1 MLICRTKKEWL
12 DGRAQ
17 MEDRG
22 SIALVPTMGALHQGH
37 LQLVEQANTDY
48 DQVVMTIFVN
58 PLQFGEGED
67 YDHYPRQEEAD
78 IEKAK
83 AAGVDVLWV
92 PSVQEIYPRDPAVT
106 VRVGKMSER
115 LCGRHRPGHFDGMAT
130 VVMKFLQLVRPNAA
144 YFGKKDSQQ
153 LAILTRMC
161 EDFHLDV
168 TVVGG
173 ETVREED
180 GLALSSRNVFLSEG
194 ERKEAPLL
202 YETLK
207 EGKERFRQEKMSP
220 ATLERE
226 ILASLSERITAS
238 IDYVELLTYPSL
250 EPLHEN
256 DKDEQLIFAAAVRY
270 PQARLIDNV
279 IFERD

>member
-12 DGRAQ
+12 NCRDQ
-17 MEDRG
+17 MEGNG

-37 LQLVEQANTDY
+37 LQLAKQAKADH
-48 DQVVMTIFVN
+48 DQLVMTIFVN

-83 AAGVDVLWV
+83 ASGVDVLWL
-92 PSVQEIYPRDPAVT
+92 PSVDDIYPRDPAVT

-130 VVMKFLQLVRPNAA
+130 VVMKFLQLVRPDAA
-144 YFGKKDSQQ
+144 YFGKKDGQQ

-168 TVVGG
+168 AVVGG

-202 YETLK
+202 YKTLQK
-207 EGKERFRQEKMSP
+207 GYERFRQQKESP
-220 ATLERE
+220 VKTERE
-226 ILASLSERITAS
+226 VTAELSERITAS

-250 EPLHEN
+250 EPSDEN
-256 DKDEQLIFAAAVRY
+256 DTDEQLILAAAVRY

-279 IFERD
+279 IFERE